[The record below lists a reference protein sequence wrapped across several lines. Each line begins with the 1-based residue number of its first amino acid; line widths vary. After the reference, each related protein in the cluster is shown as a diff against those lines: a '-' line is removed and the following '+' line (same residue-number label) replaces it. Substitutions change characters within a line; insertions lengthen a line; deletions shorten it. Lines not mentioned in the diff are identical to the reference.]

1 MWSCEVSQSIAP
13 ATQNEVP
20 RPLFLH
26 AFMFNF
32 CLTKSY
38 FLFFFVCVVFVTCH
52 NLLRLPHKITFRVP
66 WFLISTF
73 FIIFWKMTN
82 LFFFTHVRCWLPRQ
96 MMLVRNNSVLLIVL
110 AWGGGG
116 WGGIFSF
123 VVDCK
128 QTGFS
133 SVQMCVVTNYNQ
145 SWCSSVDDSH
155 CDRGGFWGGGWGGD
169 IFVRCW
175 LQTDRMFFGTDV
187 CCNKLQPKL
196 MFFGGWSHCDRGGFG
211 GGGGGYFRSLLIAN
225 RQDVLRYRCVL

>member
-52 NLLRLPHKITFRVP
+52 NLLRLPHKITFRAP

-82 LFFFTHVRCWLPRQ
+82 LLFFTHVRCWLPRQ
-96 MMLVRNNSVLLIVL
+96 MMLVRNNDVLLIVL

-116 WGGIFSF
+116 WGG
-123 VVDCK
+123 
-128 QTGFS
+128 
-133 SVQMCVVTNYNQ
+133 
-145 SWCSSVDDSH
+145 
-155 CDRGGFWGGGWGGD
+155 D
-169 IFVRCW
+169 IFVRCG
-175 LQTDRMFFGTDV
+175 LQTDWIFFGTDV

-196 MFFGGWSHCDRGGFG
+196 MFFGGWCTLWQGGVG
-211 GGGGGYFRSLLIAN
+211 GGGIFSFVVDCKQTGCSSV
-225 RQDVLRYRCVL
+225 QMCVVTN